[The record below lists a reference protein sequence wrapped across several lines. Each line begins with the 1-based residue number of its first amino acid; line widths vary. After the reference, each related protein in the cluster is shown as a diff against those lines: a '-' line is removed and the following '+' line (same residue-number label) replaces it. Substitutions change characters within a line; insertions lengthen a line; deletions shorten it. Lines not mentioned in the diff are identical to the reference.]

1 MSENNIK
8 SIMDTTME
16 KLRTMVDADV
26 ITGTPINVGELTL
39 IPVSK
44 VAFGLATGGSD
55 FPSKSGNQLFGGGG
69 GAGVTVSPI
78 AFMVIKGTDVKMLP
92 VYNELSTVEKV
103 VTMAPEIIDK
113 AKELFP
119 KRIPKNSNTFTLPII
134 KLGEVV

>member
-1 MSENNIK
+1 MSENKIK

-16 KLRTMVDADV
+16 NLRAMVDADI
-26 ITGTPINVGELTL
+26 ITGTPIEIGDITM

-55 FPSKSGNQLFGGGG
+55 FPSKSSNQIFGGGG

-78 AFMVIKGTDVKMLP
+78 AFMVIKDGDVKMLP
-92 VYNELSTVEKV
+92 VYNELTTVEKAI
-103 VTMAPEIIDK
+103 TMAPEIIDK

-119 KRIPKNSNTFTLPII
+119 KKKESEN
-134 KLGEVV
+134 

>member
-8 SIMDTTME
+8 TVMDTTMD
-16 KLRTMVDADV
+16 KLRTMVDADI
-26 ITGTPINVGELTL
+26 ITGSPITVGELTM

-55 FPSKSGNQLFGGGG
+55 FPTKNGNQLFGGGG

-78 AFMVIKGTDVKMLP
+78 AFMVIRGNDVKMLP
-92 VYNELSTVEKV
+92 VYNELTTVEKM
-103 VTMAPEIIDK
+103 VTMAPEILEK

-119 KRIPKNSNTFTLPII
+119 KKEKDI
-134 KLGEVV
+134 

>member
-8 SIMDTTME
+8 TVMDTTMD
-16 KLRTMVDADV
+16 KLRTMVDADI
-26 ITGTPINVGELTL
+26 ITGTPITIGELTM

-55 FPSKSGNQLFGGGG
+55 FPTKSGNQLFGGGG

-78 AFMVIKGTDVKMLP
+78 AFMVIKGDDVKMLP
-92 VYNELSTVEKV
+92 VYNELTTVEKV

-119 KRIPKNSNTFTLPII
+119 KKEKDN
-134 KLGEVV
+134 